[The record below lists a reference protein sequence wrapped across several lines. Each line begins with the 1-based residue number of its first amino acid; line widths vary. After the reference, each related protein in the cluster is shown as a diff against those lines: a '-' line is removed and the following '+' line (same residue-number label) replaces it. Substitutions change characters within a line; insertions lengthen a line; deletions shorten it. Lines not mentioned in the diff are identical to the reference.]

1 MDPLLSPSAKIRVS
15 DGRIFT
21 NLTPEKIAELR
32 EQLLKTSMEDLSEA
46 GDILNRMYEDA
57 VYCIVGPQEL
67 IDSCEDEDLTVY
79 SI

>member
-1 MDPLLSPSAKIRVS
+1 
-15 DGRIFT
+15 
-21 NLTPEKIAELR
+21 
-32 EQLLKTSMEDLSEA
+32 MEDLSEA